1 MLMLA
6 PDEYYTIESPCEGLY
21 KEKGSRFL
29 AFAYPV
35 QTQDEIKEIVS
46 QMQKKYHDAR
56 HCCYAWKLGMGEDNF
71 RAVDDGEPSGT
82 AGRPIYGQIL
92 SNSLTNILI
101 VVIRYFGGIKLGT
114 GGLIVAYKTASADA
128 IQNGTVV
135 VKQLEDTIDVL
146 FAYDAM
152 NDVMKAIKDPN
163 ITVLNQSFDLQCSCR
178 IRLRHTLLDP
188 IVAKLNNIK
197 GVTLEL
203 L

>member
-1 MLMLA
+1 MLA
-6 PDEYYTIESPCEGLY
+6 PDEYYTLEAASEGLY

-92 SNSLTNILI
+92 SNSLTNVLI

-128 IQNGTVV
+128 IANGSII

-146 FAYDAM
+146 FAYDTM

-163 ITVLNQSFDLQCSCR
+163 ITVLSQNFDLQCSCR
-178 IRLRHTLLDP
+178 IRLRHTMTEAIL
-188 IVAKLNNIK
+188 AKLNNIK
-197 GVTLEL
+197 GVTIEML
-203 L
+203 